1 MYSWLTSMSQLAR
14 FFLEK
19 VREIPVGEIGKKAD
33 LAGISRE
40 QMTRWR
46 RGKLPVNPTLAN
58 LVRLAEA
65 LDLRIAVT
73 EIASGE
79 VVAEAGARYVRAGAD
94 RRPDV
99 EQAQERLR
107 RRVKRQERK
116 LGIEPE

>member
-1 MYSWLTSMSQLAR
+1 MTYMSQLAR

-19 VREIPVGEIGKKAD
+19 VREIPVGEVGKKAD

-46 RGKLPVNPTLAN
+46 RGKLAVNPTLAN

-65 LDLRIAVT
+65 LDLRISVT

-79 VVAEAGARYVRAGAD
+79 VVAEAGARYVSSSAD
-94 RRPDV
+94 RRRDV
-99 EQAQERLR
+99 EQEQERLR
-107 RRVKRQERK
+107 SRVKRLERK
-116 LGIEPE
+116 LGIESE